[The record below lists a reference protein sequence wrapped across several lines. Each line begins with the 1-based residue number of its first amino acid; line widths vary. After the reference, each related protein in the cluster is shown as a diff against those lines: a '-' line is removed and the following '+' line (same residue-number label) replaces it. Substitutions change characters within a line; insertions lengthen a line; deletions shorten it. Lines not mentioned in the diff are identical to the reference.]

1 MSGYNYGQQNP
12 YAQQDT
18 AYNPNDTYGPSNYSG
33 QQGGRGYEMTPLNG
47 QPYEQSTNPQAFFS
61 EIAYLRQ
68 GNQDINDRI
77 TEIENLHQESLS
89 RIDESSITQT
99 ATALDAMV
107 AEVSQMN
114 RSMATKIRELKS
126 KTLRDEEKAGQVGV
140 IERSFKQTLTRYQ
153 QVEVSYQR
161 KARDQLARQYKIA
174 NPDATDDEIREAQEV
189 NSNAPVFSQA
199 VMQNRRG
206 AARSALAE
214 VRSRHT
220 EIQKIEKTMVELAQ
234 LFEEMNQLVVEQ
246 EVMVDQI
253 ETHGV
258 NIHDDTKNANQ
269 QLTHAIDSARGAR
282 RKKWWCLL
290 IVILLIIIA
299 IVVALVVTKPWAK

>member
-1 MSGYNYGQQNP
+1 M
-12 YAQQDT
+12 A
-18 AYNPNDTYGPSNYSG
+18 
-33 QQGGRGYEMTPLNG
+33 PLNG
-47 QPYEQSTNPQAFFS
+47 QPYQQSSNPQAFFG

-89 RIDESSITQT
+89 RIDESSI
-99 ATALDAMV
+99 AEVASKLDAAT

-114 RSMATKIRELKS
+114 RTMAAKIRDLKS
-126 KTLRDEEKAGQVGV
+126 KTLSDPEKAGQVGV

-161 KARDQLARQYKIA
+161 KARDQLARQYRIA
-174 NPDATDDEIREAQEV
+174 NPDATEDEIRDAQEA
-189 NSNAPVFSQA
+189 NSSAPVFSQA

-220 EIQKIEKTMVELAQ
+220 EIQKIEKTMIELAQ

-246 EVMVDQI
+246 EVIVDQI
-253 ETHGV
+253 AEHGV
-258 NIHDDTKNANQ
+258 NIHDDTKNANT
-269 QLTHAIDSARGAR
+269 QLAHAVDSARGAR

-290 IVILLIIIA
+290 IAILVIIIVII
-299 IVVALVVTKPWAK
+299 IVLVVVKPWAN

>member
-1 MSGYNYGQQNP
+1 
-12 YAQQDT
+12 
-18 AYNPNDTYGPSNYSG
+18 
-33 QQGGRGYEMTPLNG
+33 MTPLNG

-234 LFEEMNQLVVEQ
+234 LFEDLNQLVVEQ

-290 IVILLIIIA
+290 IVILIIIIV
-299 IVVALVVTKPWAK
+299 IVVVLVVTKPWAK